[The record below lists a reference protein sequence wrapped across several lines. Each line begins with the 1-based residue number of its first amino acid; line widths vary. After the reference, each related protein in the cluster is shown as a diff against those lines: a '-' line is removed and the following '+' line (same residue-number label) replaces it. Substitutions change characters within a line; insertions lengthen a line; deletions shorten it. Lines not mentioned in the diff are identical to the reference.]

1 MHDESLSHTSWN
13 CQYHIV
19 FIPKYRRK
27 ILYGKVR
34 VDLREIIRKLCD
46 YKKIRIIEGSLQK
59 DHVHLCVAIPPK
71 ISVSDFVGY
80 LKGKSAL
87 MMFDKHPELGGKY
100 DRSLWA
106 RGYYVSTIGNV
117 NEEIIREYIRKQ
129 EEESKNEQ

>member
-1 MHDESLSHTSWN
+1 
-13 CQYHIV
+13 V

-27 ILYGKVR
+27 ILYGRVR

-87 MMFDKHPELGGKY
+87 MMFDKHPELGGKF

-129 EEESKNEQ
+129 EEDSKNEQ

>member
-27 ILYGKVR
+27 ILYGRVR

-59 DHVHLCVAIPPK
+59 DHVHRV
-71 ISVSDFVGY
+71 
-80 LKGKSAL
+80 
-87 MMFDKHPELGGKY
+87 
-100 DRSLWA
+100 
-106 RGYYVSTIGNV
+106 
-117 NEEIIREYIRKQ
+117 
-129 EEESKNEQ
+129 